1 MQILSK
7 RIEKWGIDVDAEF
20 EDTQGVSHTV
30 TLRFNSEEQ
39 IASELQ
45 TRINRQIANITA
57 DSNDGVL

>member
-7 RIEKWGIDVDAEF
+7 RIEKWGIDVDVEF
-20 EDTQGVSHTV
+20 DVQGNTY
-30 TLRFNSEEQ
+30 TTTMRFNSEEQ
-39 IASELQ
+39 ITNELQ